1 MKMKRIR
8 TLCLSAALA
17 CAMLI
22 GSALPV
28 FANRDL
34 TLLEESGESTVHE
47 IGSQSADDLYTQG
60 SDYASDQGTQD
71 YKELS
76 HMTGSGPYTSNN
88 GTTFYMPVVTDFN
101 QRVFD
106 YADLF
111 SDSDEK
117 TLLEKLAKIEKEK
130 NCEVMIIT
138 SLDVP
143 EDAYYGTETTQKYTE
158 QFYMDNADQMD
169 GFIFMIDMKNN
180 VLWTAGHGKYKDKK
194 YVDFASDVYDEAM
207 PYLRDRDFYG
217 GANAFLTELHKLE
230 NLAVALIPTFGSVIV
245 SSLLALASV
254 IILLSKHKS
263 SQPVNNAKIA
273 VKTLNYR
280 QAGHRAIFLGT
291 RKTSR
296 AIPKSSGSGGGGG
309 FSGGTS
315 SGGGFSGG
323 GSGFSGGGGH
333 F

>member
-8 TLCLSAALA
+8 TFCLSAALA
-17 CAMLI
+17 SAMLI

-34 TLLEESGESTVHE
+34 TLLEEGESTESAAESTQGEDSSGTEGALHE

-143 EDAYYGTETTQKYTE
+143 EDAYYGT
-158 QFYMDNADQMD
+158 A
-169 GFIFMIDMKNN
+169 
-180 VLWTAGHGKYKDKK
+180 VL
-194 YVDFASDVYDEAM
+194 
-207 PYLRDRDFYG
+207 YG
-217 GANAFLTELHKLE
+217 
-230 NLAVALIPTFGSVIV
+230 
-245 SSLLALASV
+245 
-254 IILLSKHKS
+254 
-263 SQPVNNAKIA
+263 QC
-273 VKTLNYR
+273 
-280 QAGHRAIFLGT
+280 
-291 RKTSR
+291 
-296 AIPKSSGSGGGGG
+296 
-309 FSGGTS
+309 
-315 SGGGFSGG
+315 
-323 GSGFSGGGGH
+323 
-333 F
+333 